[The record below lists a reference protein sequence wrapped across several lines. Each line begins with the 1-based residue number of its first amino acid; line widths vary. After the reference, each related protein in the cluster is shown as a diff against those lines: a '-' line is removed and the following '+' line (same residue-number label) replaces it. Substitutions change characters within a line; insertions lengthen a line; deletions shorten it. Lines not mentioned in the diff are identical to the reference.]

1 MQKEWYRETNKE
13 IRYCFCCP
21 CQSWDEKDLDK
32 FESLPECQNMSLPI
46 PWILWTTC
54 VFTLFFFSLKTHKIL
69 FHIKEQSTW
78 FMVQLV
84 AHWNYSSDWSLQQY
98 YNRLLKK
105 WNTSSHIFHLIDSYL
120 STKPGALLISWLQTQ
135 ILAISI

>member
-1 MQKEWYRETNKE
+1 MIQRNQQRNQ
-13 IRYCFCCP
+13 ILF
-21 CQSWDEKDLDK
+21 L
-32 FESLPECQNMSLPI
+32 LSLPI
-46 PWILWTTC
+46 LRWERLGQIWE
-54 VFTLFFFSLKTHKIL
+54 FTRMSEYVLTHTMNPMDYLCIHSLFFSLKTHKIL